1 MKIRIKKQQNKD
13 IGLKPLNVFDYLKS
27 LSQEAKD
34 LMDEIEDTD
43 DDINGGQLLFIG
55 SNKEK
60 FNFNTFN
67 KPLNFI
73 SAIYNGEI
81 SLKEVEFN
89 PGNLEKKIEELK
101 FNYKPKNEKEEEE
114 INGVSMQ
121 ANELLKYTNKI
132 INAFRNGTFLSEHL
146 KKTDNAAYG
155 YVLEDVKDFIQE
167 IESMS
172 EKINLSLFED
182 FLELPSPVDF
192 VKKLI
197 NTENLDKNKE
207 LVAEIKDRIS
217 DLKDRIKEMSKKEKK
232 NKSADETLKI
242 IEEILDYNKMAEKTF
257 ARASKVD
264 KGKPESKLEESIGK
278 RVKLRRERI
287 AEIEGEEKNINN
299 NLFKEYFTNY
309 QSPSDMYKRLHE
321 TEGTTNEDRVY
332 LIKELLNRM

>member
-1 MKIRIKKQQNKD
+1 MN
-13 IGLKPLNVFDYLKS
+13 
-27 LSQEAKD
+27 EA
-34 LMDEIEDTD
+34 
-43 DDINGGQLLFIG
+43 
-55 SNKEK
+55 
-60 FNFNTFN
+60 
-67 KPLNFI
+67 
-73 SAIYNGEI
+73 EI
-81 SLKEVEFN
+81 SQR
-89 PGNLEKKIEELK
+89 NLEKKIEELK
-101 FNYKPKNEKEEEE
+101 FNYRPENAEEKEEV
-114 INGVSMQ
+114 NVVLMQ
-121 ANELLKYTNKI
+121 ANDLLEYRNKI
-132 INAFRNGTFLSEHL
+132 IDAFKDGTFLSEHL

-182 FLELPSPVDF
+182 FLQLPSPVDF

-264 KGKPESKLEESIGK
+264 KGKSESKLEESIGK

-299 NLFKEYFTNY
+299 KLFKEYFTNY
-309 QSPSDMYKRLHE
+309 QSPSDMYKKLHE